1 MKTQKC
7 ISILSMTLTGLL
19 FGSSQTLASPLIDPD
34 LANFAARG
42 ASTASHL
49 PKTLQE
55 TAGSHSDRVQAI
67 AAINA
72 SLASAGS
79 ANPVTGSER
88 GVGTTVRQLARALHS
103 TVIDDSGEEVLVRY
117 SSRTEPAAETGN
129 QPNFSNRDRQDR
141 DTGVL
146 TEDLQQSLLL
156 AALPVDLGADSD
168 SSLGESAD
176 WLMQPASPASAAA
189 FATFPSAFVNVELEN
204 TIPEPATL
212 LLLTLGLA
220 GMGYSR
226 KRTA

>member
-34 LANFAARG
+34 LATSAARG
-42 ASTASHL
+42 TSTASHF
-49 PKTLQE
+49 PKILQE

-67 AAINA
+67 VAINA
-72 SLASAGS
+72 SVASAGS

-103 TVIDDSGEEVLVRY
+103 TGIGNPGEEALVRY
-117 SSRTEPAAETGN
+117 SSRNEPAAETGN
-129 QPNFSNRDRQDR
+129 QPNLSNRDRQNR

-156 AALPVDLGADSD
+156 AALPVDLGLDSG

-176 WLMQPASPASAAA
+176 WLIQPASPVIAAA
-189 FATFPSAFVNVELEN
+189 FVNLELEN

-226 KRTA
+226 NRTA